1 VTKDERQSAFD
12 DLSNVLVGV
21 EASMTARVAK
31 TGDGTIK
38 TAPQRIIGKLPAA
51 LPQIEE
57 VIEPA
62 SFTCRSDCGFL
73 HKIGKDRSERLE
85 IGPAKLRDIVIVRQ
99 KYVCRTCTDG
109 VAQAPA

>member
-21 EASMTARVAK
+21 EVSMTARAAK

-38 TAPQRIIGKLPAA
+38 TAPQRITGKLPAA

-62 SFTCRSDCGFL
+62 SLICRSDCGFPAQ
-73 HKIGKDRSERLE
+73 DRQGSERAAGDRPREVARHCYRAPE
-85 IGPAKLRDIVIVRQ
+85 IRLPDLH
-99 KYVCRTCTDG
+99 
-109 VAQAPA
+109 